1 MSIIKVLKMKLT
13 KNIRISI
20 YILVPIILWMI
31 SGLFKNDNVEI
42 INKDND
48 LFSVQTLL
56 SYALEYQPLI
66 KLKATTKSEARIY
79 VKAKTSGEVVRIG
92 ALQGAFVEK
101 DTILCSLG
109 VVELNRTEVKA
120 PFSGYIEQIVKPGNF
135 LERGQ
140 ICATIIQLSPIS
152 FVAGVPEYD
161 INKVRINQNVNVELV
176 TGQKIKG
183 KLTFVSKSA
192 SPDTRTFSVES
203 QIENLDGAIKDGLTA
218 NMTIEIDKVKAHK
231 ISPSILLLND
241 EGKLGIRI
249 IQEGNLAKFV
259 EIIILEDSEEGL
271 WVTGIPEKVEIIIQG
286 QGFVEDD
293 QEVIT
298 NRI

>member
-1 MSIIKVLKMKLT
+1 MRLT
-13 KNIRISI
+13 KNIRISL
-20 YILVPIILWMI
+20 YILIPIILWMA
-31 SGLFKNDNVEI
+31 SGLFKNNDGEI
-42 INKDND
+42 VQENNE
-48 LFSVQTLL
+48 LFSVQTII
-56 SYALEYQPLI
+56 SNAVEYQPLI
-66 KLKATTKSEARIY
+66 KLKATTKSEARVD
-79 VKAKTSGEVVRIG
+79 VKAKTSGEVVKIG
-92 ALQGAFVEK
+92 ALQGKYVIK

-109 VVELNRTEVKA
+109 IVELNRTEVKA
-120 PFSGYIEQIVKPGNF
+120 PFSGFIEQIVKPGNF

-140 ICATIIQLSPIS
+140 VCATIIQLNPIS

-161 INKVRINQNVNVELV
+161 INKVRMNQNVNLELV

-192 SPDTRTFSVES
+192 SSDTRTFKVES
-203 QIENLDGAIKDGLTA
+203 QIKNLDGLIKDGLTA

-241 EGKLGIRI
+241 EGKLGVRI
-249 IQEGNLAKFV
+249 ITKGNLAKFI

-271 WVTGIPEKVEIIIQG
+271 WITGIPEKVEIIIQG

-298 NRI
+298 NPI

>member
-1 MSIIKVLKMKLT
+1 MKIT
-13 KNIRISI
+13 KNIRISL
-20 YILVPIILWMI
+20 YIFFPIVLWML
-31 SGLFKNDNVEI
+31 SGILKNDSTELP
-42 INKDND
+42 NKTSD
-48 LFSVQTLL
+48 LFNVQTVL
-56 SYALEYQPLI
+56 SLATEYQPFI
-66 KLKATTKSEARIY
+66 KLKATTKSEKRIN
-79 VKAKTSGEVVRIG
+79 VKAKTSGEVVNIG
-92 ALQGAFVEK
+92 AIQGAYVQK

-140 ICATIIQLSPIS
+140 VCATIIQLDPIS
-152 FVAGVPEYD
+152 FIAGVPEYD
-161 INKVRINQNVNVELV
+161 INKVRVDQNVFVELV
-176 TGQKIKG
+176 TGQQIIG

-203 QIENLDGAIKDGLTA
+203 QISNSNGSIKDGLTA
-218 NMTIEIDKVKAHK
+218 EISIEIDKVKAHK

-241 EGKLGIRI
+241 EGKLGIRYVK
-249 IQEGNLAKFV
+249 NNKFAQFIEV
-259 EIIILEDSEEGL
+259 TILEDSEEGL
-271 WVTGIPEKVEIIIQG
+271 WVTDIPEEIEIIIQG

>member
-1 MSIIKVLKMKLT
+1 MKLN

-20 YILVPIILWMI
+20 YILIPIILWMV
-31 SGLFKNDNVEI
+31 SGFFKNDNVDIKNE
-42 INKDND
+42 NSD
-48 LFSVQTLL
+48 LFSVQTVL
-56 SYALEYQPLI
+56 SNAEIYQPLI
-66 KLKATTKSEARIY
+66 KLKATTKSEARIN
-79 VKAKTSGEVVRIG
+79 VKAKTSGEVVKIG
-92 ALQGAFVEK
+92 ALQGTYVEK

-120 PFSGYIEQIVKPGNF
+120 PFSGFIEQIFKPGNF

-140 ICATIIQLSPIS
+140 VCATIIQLSPIS
-152 FVAGVPEYD
+152 FVAGVPEYE
-161 INKVRINQNVNVELV
+161 INKVRVNQNVNVELV

-203 QIENLDGAIKDGLTA
+203 QIDNSDGAIKDGLTA
-218 NMTIEIDKVKAHK
+218 NMTIEIDKVNAHK

-249 IQEGNLAKFV
+249 VEKGNLAKFV

-286 QGFVEDD
+286 QGFVEDN

>member
-1 MSIIKVLKMKLT
+1 MKIT
-13 KNIRISI
+13 KNIRISL
-20 YILVPIILWMI
+20 YILIPILLWMI
-31 SGLFKNDNVEI
+31 SGLFKEDEFQKPTEAGDLFNVE
-42 INKDND
+42 
-48 LFSVQTLL
+48 TLL
-56 SYALEYQPLI
+56 SKATEYQPLI
-66 KLKATTKSEARIY
+66 KLKASTKSEKRIN
-79 VKAKTSGEVVRIG
+79 VKAKTSGEVVKIG
-92 ALQGAFVEK
+92 AIQGAYVQK
-101 DTILCSLG
+101 DTVLCSLG

-120 PFSGYIEQIVKPGNF
+120 PFSGFIEQIVKPGNF

-140 ICATIIQLSPIS
+140 ICATIIQLDPITLI
-152 FVAGVPEYD
+152 AGVPEYD
-161 INKVRINQNVNVELV
+161 INKVRIGQNVFVELV
-176 TGQKIKG
+176 TGQKING

-203 QIENLDGAIKDGLTA
+203 QIENSDGKVKDGLTA
-218 NMTIEIDKVKAHK
+218 EISIEIDKVMAHK

-249 IQEGNLAKFV
+249 VNKGKYANFV

-271 WVTGIPEKVEIIIQG
+271 WVTGIPEEVEIIIQG
-286 QGFVEDD
+286 QGFVENG

>member
-1 MSIIKVLKMKLT
+1 MKIT
-13 KNIRISI
+13 KNIRISL
-20 YILVPIILWMI
+20 YILIPILLWMI
-31 SGLFKNDNVEI
+31 SGLFKEDEFQKPSEVGDLFNVE
-42 INKDND
+42 
-48 LFSVQTLL
+48 TLL
-56 SYALEYQPLI
+56 SKAEEYQPLI
-66 KLKATTKSEARIY
+66 KLKASTKSEKRIN
-79 VKAKTSGEVVRIG
+79 VKAKTSGEVVKIG
-92 ALQGAFVEK
+92 AIQGAYVKK
-101 DTILCSLG
+101 DTVLCSLG

-120 PFSGYIEQIVKPGNF
+120 PFSGFIEQIVKPGNF

-140 ICATIIQLSPIS
+140 ICATIIQLDPITLI
-152 FVAGVPEYD
+152 AGVPEYD
-161 INKVRINQNVNVELV
+161 INKVRIGQNVFVELV
-176 TGQKIKG
+176 TGQKING

-203 QIENLDGAIKDGLTA
+203 QIQNSDGKVKDGLTA
-218 NMTIEIDKVKAHK
+218 EISIEIDKVMAHK

-249 IQEGNLAKFV
+249 VNKRKYANFV

-271 WVTGIPEKVEIIIQG
+271 WVTGIPEEVEIIIQG
-286 QGFVEDD
+286 QGFVENG